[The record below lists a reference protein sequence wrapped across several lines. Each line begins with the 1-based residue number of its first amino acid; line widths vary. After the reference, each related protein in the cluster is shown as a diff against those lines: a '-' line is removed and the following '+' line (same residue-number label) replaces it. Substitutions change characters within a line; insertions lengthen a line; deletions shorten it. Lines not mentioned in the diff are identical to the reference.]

1 MIEKVCVYCYSL
13 FFGEPKEGDEICFD
27 CLARLESVDGVPMK
41 KWLEGGLD
49 DCLKKMKKEGDSR
62 LIEGDEE

>member
-13 FFGEPKEGDEICFD
+13 FFELPKEGEDICCD
-27 CLARLESVDGVPMK
+27 CLVRKESIDGVPMK

-49 DCLKKMKKEGDSR
+49 DLLKKMKKEGD
-62 LIEGDEE
+62 EECT